1 MLTQVTANGLK
12 LTHASQEEDINDSL
26 NTKDAITNIKIGGSR
41 KIVVTTKSQIYIW
54 KLDNINTPQVFQ
66 LPRNLGQDNIQILLS
81 TEDFVILNHELAIVF
96 NYEGRQKCQIR
107 FQRGQN
113 LTLPPETALSKNF
126 FYVLNTDGSLHAFDL
141 VSGSHETGKNVV
153 FKSMPAKL
161 MVSHMDE
168 VAYIDENSDVYFIMN
183 GAHHKILSG
192 AKDARFSESDGAD
205 SLIVLCEN
213 KVVEFLTPGL
223 IIRNDVDL
231 LNGKTYILS
240 QSYSSVPTS
249 ISSYRGEPMATV
261 ILQPNSIHIKTSPW
275 TKIFTKKT
283 KIDGL
288 LRLCQLINERTL
300 WCSLACL
307 SLEKNDVGTT
317 QLAYAALEKVD
328 KIDFINDNT
337 AVPDVSLQEAQL
349 LNQNKLLQALYLNV
363 KHSRWDRALS
373 LSVSNKQHIDLVMAL
388 RERYLESLELEEDND
403 RFLQVQQQ
411 VRWNWDEVRNR
422 ISELE
427 SF

>member
-1 MLTQVTANGLK
+1 LTN
-12 LTHASQEEDINDSL
+12 ASQDEDINDSL

-66 LPRNLGQDNIQILLS
+66 LPRNLGQDNFRILLS
-81 TEDFVILNHELAIVF
+81 IEDFIILNHELAIVF
-96 NYEGRQKCQIR
+96 NYEGRQKSQIR
-107 FQRGQN
+107 FQRSQN
-113 LTLPPETALSKNF
+113 STLPPDTAISKNY

-141 VSGSHETGKNVV
+141 SSGSHETAKNVV
-153 FKSMPAKL
+153 FKSMPSKL
-161 MVSHMDE
+161 LVSHLDE
-168 VAYIDENSDVYFIMN
+168 VAYIDENNDVVFITS
-183 GAHHKILSG
+183 GAHHKIISG

-223 IIRNDVDL
+223 ILRNDVDL
-231 LNGKTYILS
+231 LSGKTYVLS

-249 ISSYRGEPMATV
+249 ISSYRGDPMATV
-261 ILQPNSIHIKTSPW
+261 ILQPNSIHIKTCAW
-275 TKIFTKKT
+275 TKIFNKRT

-288 LRLCQLINERTL
+288 LRLCQLTNERAL

-307 SLEKNDVGTT
+307 SLEKNDSVTT

-328 KIDFINDNT
+328 KIEFINDNNFL
-337 AVPDVSLQEAQL
+337 PDVSLQETQL
-349 LNQNKLLQALYLNV
+349 LKQNQLLQALYLNV

-388 RERYLESLELEEDND
+388 RERYLESLDLEEDND

-422 ISELE
+422 INDLE